1 MSFFRSQHEHAGRIR
16 IFARCMHSDLICSI
30 NAVLVA
36 IQMRDVASL
45 LAFAARMTNLAASLA
60 MPRRNATERDR
71 SVYMQPPLAHPPVLL
86 TASSGP
92 GDIHDYELKQ

>member
-1 MSFFRSQHEHAGRIR
+1 MSFRAKHERADRIR
-16 IFARCMHSDLICSI
+16 IFTRYMQSDLICSI

-45 LAFAARMTNLAASLA
+45 LVLAARVMRLATSLA
-60 MPRRNATERDR
+60 MPRRNPTGQDR
-71 SVYMQPPLAHPPVLL
+71 SASMQPALAHSPVLL

-92 GDIHDYELKQ
+92 GDIHDYELEQ

>member
-1 MSFFRSQHEHAGRIR
+1 MSFRAKHERADRIR
-16 IFARCMHSDLICSI
+16 IFTRYMQSDLICSI

-45 LAFAARMTNLAASLA
+45 LVLAARVMSLAASLA
-60 MPRRNATERDR
+60 MPRRNATGQDR
-71 SVYMQPPLAHPPVLL
+71 SACMQPALAHSPVLL

-92 GDIHDYELKQ
+92 GDIHDYELEQ